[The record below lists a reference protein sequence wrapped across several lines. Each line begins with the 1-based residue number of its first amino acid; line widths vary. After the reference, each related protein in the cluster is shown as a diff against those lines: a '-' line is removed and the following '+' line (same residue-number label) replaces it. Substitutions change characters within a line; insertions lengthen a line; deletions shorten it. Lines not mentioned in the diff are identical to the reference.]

1 MSKYTTEVRFIC
13 EQKAGLMESAGYGNV
28 NKVLDDSWDKIFTSD
43 VKFFDE
49 DYRSVL
55 CKKILKHY
63 YTREIGCETVG
74 LWTMWMNTRLEEIMP
89 YYNKVY
95 ESVNLEFN
103 PLFDTD
109 ITTTHNR
116 TETNTGN
123 TKQTSKGEIKEN
135 NTSTGSNGTNV
146 NGKTNRDM
154 STTEDN
160 TQRNLFS
167 NTPQGALNGVE
178 SETYL
183 TDARKITDDNSR
195 NENENTTVNQIT
207 DNNYTDTE
215 NNTQNN
221 NNETVGQTNYSTTE
235 EYATHV
241 AGKNGGKSFSNM
253 LTEYRNS
260 LINVDLMVIEEFSDL
275 FMGLW

>member
-13 EQKAGLMESAGYGNV
+13 EQKAGLTESTGCGSV
-28 NKVLDDSWDKIFTSD
+28 DKVLDDSWDKIFTTD
-43 VKFFDE
+43 VKIFDE
-49 DYRSVL
+49 EYRSVL

-74 LWTMWMNTRLEEIMP
+74 LWMLWMNTRLEEIMP
-89 YYNKVY
+89 YYNKMY

-116 TETNTGN
+116 SETNTGD
-123 TKQTSKGEIKEN
+123 TKQTYTGEIKEN
-135 NTSTGSNGTNV
+135 NISNSYNNTNV
-146 NGKTNRDM
+146 NGKTSRNA
-154 STTEDN
+154 STNEDN

-195 NENENTTVNQIT
+195 NENENTTVNQTT
-207 DNNYTDTE
+207 DNNYTDTKK
-215 NNTQNN
+215 NTQNN

-235 EYATHV
+235 EYATQV
-241 AGKNGGKSFSNM
+241 AGKTGGKSFSNM